1 MADGPKIPI
10 ARPWLGDEEA
20 EAVRAPLQSGW
31 VAQGPEVVSFES
43 EFAAYVGARHAC
55 AVSSGTTALHAALLA
70 LGVGA
75 GDEVITVS
83 HSFIATANAI
93 GYCGA
98 TPVFVDVE
106 AQTYNINVELV
117 EAAVTT
123 RTRAI
128 LCVHQMGL
136 PCDLAALVALAEKLD
151 VPLIEDA
158 ACATGSEINWSGSWE
173 RIGRPRGRVACF
185 SFHPRK
191 LLTTGDGGMLTTDD
205 TELDAR
211 FRSLRN
217 HGMRTTAAGLEF
229 AEVGRN
235 WRLTDVQAAIGRV
248 QLRKIPEMVRTR
260 REQADRYRE
269 LLSGT
274 SLMLPL
280 EPSWARSNWQ
290 SYCVRL
296 PEDVNQNDVITGL
309 AEAGISSRPGIGN
322 AHSTQAYRTAP
333 WRCSCGRC
341 DSTKADCLTQS
352 ELAHAGGLCLPI
364 YHHLTEQDQER
375 IAHRLTS
382 LL

>member
-1 MADGPKIPI
+1 MADSQKIPI
-10 ARPWLGDEEA
+10 ARPWLGEEEA
-20 EAVRAPLQSGW
+20 EAVKAPLRSGW
-31 VAQGPEVVSFES
+31 VAQGPEVAAFEA

-70 LGVGA
+70 LGVTA
-75 GDEVITVS
+75 EDEVITVS

-106 AQTYNINVELV
+106 PATFNMNPALV
-117 EAAVTT
+117 EAAVTD

-128 LCVHQMGL
+128 LCVHQIGM
-136 PCDLAALVALAEKLD
+136 PSDLAALYMLAEQTG

-158 ACATGSEINWSGSWE
+158 ACATGSEIKWNGSWE
-173 RIGRPRGRVACF
+173 RIGRPRGRVATF

-205 TELDAR
+205 GELDAR

-217 HGMRTTAAGLEF
+217 HGMKTAEAGLEF
-229 AEVGRN
+229 VEVGRN
-235 WRLTDVQAAIGRV
+235 WRMTDVQAAIGRV
-248 QLRKIPEMVRTR
+248 QLGKIPEMVTRR
-260 REQADRYRE
+260 REQAARYRA

-274 SLMLPL
+274 DLILPA
-280 EPSWARSNWQ
+280 EPSWAKSNWQ

-296 PEDVNQNDVITGL
+296 PEGVNQSEVMEGL
-309 AEAGISSRPGIGN
+309 AQAGISSRPGISN
-322 AHSTQAYRTAP
+322 AHSTQAYRAAG
-333 WRCSCGRC
+333 WRCSCGQC
-341 DSTKADCLTQS
+341 PSGKGNCLNQS
-352 ELAHAGGLCLPI
+352 ELAHARGLCLPI
-364 YHHLTEQDQER
+364 YHDLTEHDQER
-375 IAHRLTS
+375 IAGQLIP